1 MVSVTDTFTR
11 WLVHTKVIDGFGGLG
26 RLTRE
31 WNDRVRDGYDR
42 RNLSFNAFLKLR
54 YPEDWVAHQ
63 AYLRLINKE

>member
-1 MVSVTDTFTR
+1 MTTFSR

-31 WNDRVRDGYDR
+31 WNDRVRDGYDS

-54 YPEDWVAHQ
+54 YPEDWVAYQ